1 MFLLVFDVLLG
12 VRLELFEGLRTE
24 NVLDAA
30 GILRSDLVIDAEGG
44 QKCRQYGVTLV
55 NGLCDLETRLG
66 QTEQTVLVDGNITVI
81 AQQADCSADAGL
93 GEAGIMRYVDRAHL
107 TVLLHEN
114 KNSFQIV
121 FRAFLDL
128 QSARPPLL

>member
-1 MFLLVFDVLLG
+1 M
-12 VRLELFEGLRTE
+12 RQASS
-24 NVLDAA
+24 AA
-30 GILRSDLVIDAEGG
+30 ISWIDAEGG

-66 QTEQTVLVDGNITVI
+66 QTEQTILVDGNITVI